1 MGDYYTG
8 KEILL
13 GLRQELKNLD
23 KEFRELDKMIIYY
36 NDEKHKDSHF
46 VNLVYPKKLSY
57 SLISNFTLGEKIK
70 SLLLYQTNLFDYKGC
85 HLETSVD
92 QSGNHILIDN
102 SKNLVSVDKQKEFN
116 EKVEKIL
123 QNKFAQEIN
132 SLELFFTHLLTISTG
147 VLGFDCDEKTSKD
160 VLSLRYRVMGEQFD
174 IYATGKNRFRTI
186 DSIVDEALSIRI
198 PKYKLTPF
206 LHQIIEENPETKKE
220 IYVPNERYHKQAE
233 YYLNQDELGYSLV
246 KKR

>member
-23 KEFRELDKMIIYY
+23 KEFRELDKMIIYF
-36 NDEKHKDSHF
+36 NDEKHKGSHF
-46 VNLVYPKKLSY
+46 INLVNPKTLGY
-57 SLISNFTLGEKIK
+57 SLKYNFTLEEKIK
-70 SLLLYQTNLFDYKGC
+70 SLLLYQENLFDYKGC
-85 HLETSVD
+85 YLETSVD
-92 QSGNHILIDN
+92 KSGNHTLIDCN
-102 SKNLVSVDKQKEFN
+102 KNLVCEDKQEEFN
-116 EKVEKIL
+116 KKVEML
-123 QNKFAQEIN
+123 LRNKFAQEIN
-132 SLELFFTHLLTISTG
+132 SVGQRIDHSLSIIGGLLI
-147 VLGFDCDEKTSKD
+147 FNCDEEINKNI
-160 VLSLRYRVMGEQFD
+160 LSLYYYVMGEQVN
-174 IYATGKNRFRTI
+174 IYVTGKNRFRTI
-186 DSIVDEALSIRI
+186 DSIVDEALSIMI

-206 LHQIIEENPETKKE
+206 LQQIIEENPETKKE